1 MAEKGKKRKS
11 KKHGKQL
18 TNEQT
23 YDSALGA
30 MVTKLRAYIVPLVN
44 EVFGEK
50 FTENAEITLRNNK
63 HVIRRTDDSLA
74 RRDSDMVVE
83 LTEMIGEL
91 VTKFYMFECETWYD
105 KTIVFRIAEYGS
117 SFAVETAK
125 ITNDGVVLTIP
136 YSAVIFLHPNESIPE
151 VMKIT
156 YDFPNGQKVSYG
168 VPTLQIKDYTVDE
181 LFMKKLLILLPFYLF
196 KFANEFDEMEKN
208 AEKRKAV
215 NEALKDINQRL
226 EVLKNE
232 NVIDTY
238 QKMTIQSLLRRV
250 SERLVAKYKKLTKE
264 VDEIMSGAIAR
275 TEADDILEQ
284 GLKQGLKQGIEQGRE
299 QGREQGLEQGLE
311 QGREEQID
319 NVVALFNFLYANGR
333 AQDVQKAA
341 TDSKLLKEMIKDFSD
356 GKLKEKD
363 T

>member
-1 MAEKGKKRKS
+1 
-11 KKHGKQL
+11 
-18 TNEQT
+18 
-23 YDSALGA
+23 
-30 MVTKLRAYIVPLVN
+30 
-44 EVFGEK
+44 
-50 FTENAEITLRNNK
+50 
-63 HVIRRTDDSLA
+63 
-74 RRDSDMVVE
+74 
-83 LTEMIGEL
+83 
-91 VTKFYMFECETWYD
+91 MFECETWYD

-226 EVLKNE
+226 EALKNE

-284 GLKQGLKQGIEQGRE
+284 GL
-299 QGREQGLEQGLE
+299 E

-341 TDSKLLKEMIKDFSD
+341 TDSKLLKTMIKEFSD

-363 T
+363 N